1 MADQGELLAE
11 LQRLRVRV
19 PQVTGAL
26 VASVDGLVL
35 AHDAPGVEPEGVA
48 ALTATALGVTQRL
61 SDATEQGAFRE
72 LLVRGAAGYVAT
84 YAAGDTAVLTLL
96 AEDRV
101 NVGRL
106 HLEGRRSSTR
116 IGELT
121 APPEEEAPPEP
132 TPRVR
137 GRARARTASTTTTTE
152 TGLPVRPP
160 TNVPTQPMR

>member
-84 YAAGDTAVLTLL
+84 YAAGDTAVLT
-96 AEDRV
+96 APR
-101 NVGRL
+101 G
-106 HLEGRRSSTR
+106 GPGQRRPAAS
-116 IGELT
+116 
-121 APPEEEAPPEP
+121 
-132 TPRVR
+132 R
-137 GRARARTASTTTTTE
+137 GTSLQHPHR
-152 TGLPVRPP
+152 
-160 TNVPTQPMR
+160 